1 MLGNGNKTIC
11 AYNRKYKFNHKQ
23 TKSKTFGKP
32 WRSCKIFCTIEP
44 ISTIC
49 YNFCN
54 CQNKINSSANII
66 KGYRQHSYFRAN
78 NKLIY
83 NAYVISFRSRLL
95 MIKLLSI
102 IINGFAV
109 VHLIFI
115 LNINL
120 SLPSRLL
127 CITIRELLWL
137 MSYSTDTHEE
147 LSWKKAIF
155 GTKLLSCLPPT
166 CI

>member
-1 MLGNGNKTIC
+1 MAKCWETATKPYARIIENTNSIISKLKVKLLENLEGHV
-11 AYNRKYKFNHKQ
+11 KYFVLLSPSQQYVITFAIVKIKLIVLLIL
-23 TKSKTFGKP
+23 TKGSTQRLIFGYP
-32 WRSCKIFCTIEP
+32 R
-44 ISTIC
+44 
-49 YNFCN
+49 YL
-54 CQNKINSSANII
+54 
-66 KGYRQHSYFRAN
+66 QHSYFRAN

-147 LSWKKAIF
+147 LS
-155 GTKLLSCLPPT
+155 
-166 CI
+166 

>member
-1 MLGNGNKTIC
+1 MLI
-11 AYNRKYKFNHKQ
+11 
-23 TKSKTFGKP
+23 FGYP
-32 WRSCKIFCTIEP
+32 R
-44 ISTIC
+44 
-49 YNFCN
+49 YL
-54 CQNKINSSANII
+54 
-66 KGYRQHSYFRAN
+66 QHSYFRAN

-137 MSYSTDTHEE
+137 MSYSTDTHTKNWAERKLFLE
-147 LSWKKAIF
+147 PSFSHACHQHASNDLYSHLKPIKTGWWVHGKKRFIRTRRRRIWVFLAYIWNVF
-155 GTKLLSCLPPT
+155 TSNMW
-166 CI
+166 

>member
-1 MLGNGNKTIC
+1 MAKCWETATKPYARIIENTNSIISKLKVKLLENLEGHV
-11 AYNRKYKFNHKQ
+11 KYFVLLSPSQQYVITFAIVKIKLIVLLIL
-23 TKSKTFGKP
+23 TKGKNVRQLIFGYP
-32 WRSCKIFCTIEP
+32 RYLQHTCF
-44 ISTIC
+44 ST
-49 YNFCN
+49 
-54 CQNKINSSANII
+54 
-66 KGYRQHSYFRAN
+66 N

-120 SLPSRLL
+120 SLPSCLL

-137 MSYSTDTHEE
+137 MSYSTDTH
-147 LSWKKAIF
+147 
-155 GTKLLSCLPPT
+155 TKN
-166 CI
+166 

>member
-1 MLGNGNKTIC
+1 MAKCWETATKPYARIIENTNSIIGKLKLKLLENLEGHVKYFLLLSPSQQYCIILAIAKIRLYVLLVLTNE
-11 AYNRKYKFNHKQ
+11 NRHAIY
-23 TKSKTFGKP
+23 
-32 WRSCKIFCTIEP
+32 P
-44 ISTIC
+44 I
-49 YNFCN
+49 YLW
-54 CQNKINSSANII
+54 
-66 KGYRQHSYFRAN
+66 HSYFRAN

-83 NAYVISFRSRLL
+83 NAYIISFRSRLL

-137 MSYSTDTHEE
+137 MSYSTDTH
-147 LSWKKAIF
+147 
-155 GTKLLSCLPPT
+155 TKN
-166 CI
+166 

>member
-1 MLGNGNKTIC
+1 MAKCWETATKPYARIIENTNSIISKLKVKLLENLEGHV
-11 AYNRKYKFNHKQ
+11 KYFLLLSLSQQYVISFPIAKISLIVLLIL
-23 TKSKTFGKP
+23 TKENTQQLIVRLLIFGYP
-32 WRSCKIFCTIEP
+32 R
-44 ISTIC
+44 
-49 YNFCN
+49 YL
-54 CQNKINSSANII
+54 
-66 KGYRQHSYFRAN
+66 QHSYFRAN

-147 LSWKKAIF
+147 LS
-155 GTKLLSCLPPT
+155 
-166 CI
+166 